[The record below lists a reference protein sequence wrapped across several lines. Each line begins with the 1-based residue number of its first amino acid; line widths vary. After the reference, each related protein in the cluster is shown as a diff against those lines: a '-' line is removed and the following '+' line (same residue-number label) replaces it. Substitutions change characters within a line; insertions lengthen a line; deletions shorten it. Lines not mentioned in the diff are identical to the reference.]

1 MAEAVSGGNIIKQ
14 LHQLHTELAGFQDEL
29 RRGPIRIRAAE
40 NLIAKREAAVD
51 GEREKLTACK
61 KSADEKNLQLRSNET
76 KIQDLKGKLNLA
88 TSNREFDIIK
98 GQIEADEMA
107 NSVLEDEILESLDK
121 VDQAQVECGKFE
133 EEVTAAKANRDKIA
147 AEVAEAKP
155 GLDANVAEL
164 EAEIAVVARPLP
176 GEVKEHYT
184 RAIKSFGPEA
194 MAVVKDKIC
203 QSCHISIS
211 PQMQVELNSGKI
223 VICRECSRIL
233 YIDEE

>member
-1 MAEAVSGGNIIKQ
+1 MADAGTGGNIIKQ
-14 LHQLHTELAGFQDEL
+14 LHQLHIELAGYQDEL
-29 RRGPIRIRAAE
+29 RRGPIRLRASD
-40 NLIAKREAAVD
+40 NLIAKREAAVEA
-51 GEREKLTACK
+51 EREKLTDCK
-61 KSADEKNLQLRSNET
+61 KNADQKNLQLKTNEA
-76 KIQDLKGKLNLA
+76 KILELKGKLNTA
-88 TSNREFDIIK
+88 TSNREFNIIK

-133 EEVTAAKANRDKIA
+133 EEVAVAKAGREKAA
-147 AEVAEAKP
+147 AEIAEAKP

-194 MAVVKDKIC
+194 MAVVTDKIC
-203 QSCHISIS
+203 ESCHISIS

-233 YIDEE
+233 YNDD